1 MRALLFEI
9 QRKMPSS
16 DKILKKYLVCLVDY
30 ELATYSGQTQ
40 LFFIEDKG
48 LDLLIKLI
56 RKKGSMDVAKILQ
69 LHWKTPFYNMIY
81 FLCSCLN

>member
-1 MRALLFEI
+1 MS
-9 QRKMPSS
+9 SS

-56 RKKGSMDVAKILQ
+56 RKKGQWL
-69 LHWKTPFYNMIY
+69 
-81 FLCSCLN
+81 